1 MVERVETGDL
11 VEIVSI
17 HAVFLD
23 AFEKHAGIAKRPR

>member
-1 MVERVETGDL
+1 MGERVETGEI

-23 AFEKHAGIAKRPR
+23 VLENMRG